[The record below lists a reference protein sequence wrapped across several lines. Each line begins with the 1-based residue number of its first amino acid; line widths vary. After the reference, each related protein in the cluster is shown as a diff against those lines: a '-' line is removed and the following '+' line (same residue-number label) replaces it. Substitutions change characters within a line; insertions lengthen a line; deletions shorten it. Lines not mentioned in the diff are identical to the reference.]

1 MIKDGHRISECF
13 SRKINSKEMTTRK
26 KTTKREVT
34 LDGLLTVGMLETG
47 LHAVDFM
54 CCEDVTAEIESFVGL
69 FKVQFMR
76 DGNLYL
82 VEKPKRVRNKAL
94 FRDDNCS
101 LTKGRDGRWYF
112 NFSLDGDQL
121 EQLPHKL
128 VHQASAIAQKVICLI
143 HNA

>member
-1 MIKDGHRISECF
+1 MLLSQNQLKT
-13 SRKINSKEMTTRK
+13 MTTRK

-101 LTKGRDGRWYF
+101 LTKGHDGRWYF
-112 NFSLDGDQL
+112 NFSLDEDQL

>member
-1 MIKDGHRISECF
+1 
-13 SRKINSKEMTTRK
+13 MTTRK
-26 KTTKREVT
+26 KTTTRREIT
-34 LDGLLTVGMLETG
+34 LDGLLTVSTLESG

-112 NFSLDGDQL
+112 NFSLDGDEL
-121 EQLPHKL
+121 DELPRKL